1 MRFSTFSRF
10 SARNSGPV
18 LAAVTHGLAQLGQT
32 VSDHDESADV
42 AVVWSRLWSGRMVN
56 NKAIVDG
63 FRATGRPVIIIE
75 VGVLDRN
82 QTWRVSL
89 DQQLFPA
96 QGHDNT
102 RAQQLGLQLT
112 PWHKLGRSILIAI
125 QNPKSD
131 QWRGQLPIDEWVKQ
145 TVAQIRA
152 HTDRPIEVRPHP
164 RFPLQ
169 SLPTGC
175 VLQTPQHLSNTYD
188 SYDFE
193 QACDRAWAVINF
205 NSHPGIVSILRGTPA
220 FVHASSWAAPV
231 ANTDLSLIETPSR
244 PDRTQWLN
252 DLAWTEWWLDE
263 LSSGAALQETVNGLR
278 NS

>member
-18 LAAVTHGLAQLGQT
+18 LAAVTNGLARLGQT

-42 AVVWSRLWSGRMVN
+42 AVIWSRLWSGRMAN
-56 NKAIVDG
+56 NKPIVDA
-63 FRATGRPVIIIE
+63 FRSTGRPIIIVE

-82 QTWRVSL
+82 QTWQISV
-89 DQQLFPA
+89 DQQIFSTHE
-96 QGHDNT
+96 HDST
-102 RAQQLGLQLT
+102 RAQQLGLQLR
-112 PWHKLGRSILIAI
+112 PWHGSGQSILIAM

-131 QWRGQLPIDEWVKQ
+131 QWHGQPPLDDWLTQ
-145 TVAQIRA
+145 TVSQLRT
-152 HTDRPIEVRPHP
+152 HTDRSIEVRPHP
-164 RFPLQ
+164 RFPLR

-175 VLQTPQHLSNTYD
+175 VLQTPRHLLNTYD

-193 QACDRAWAVINF
+193 QACDRAWAVINV

-220 FVHASSWAAPV
+220 FVHASSWAAPA
-231 ANTDLSLIETPSR
+231 ANTDLSLIENPRR

-252 DLAWTEWWLDE
+252 DLAWTEWSLDE
-263 LSSGAALQETVNGLR
+263 LSSGTALQETINGLQ